1 LGGVYEGFI
10 MNYLDLLKLS
20 KGRDKMPSMDS
31 IRWNKSEKVRA
42 ESGVCM
48 QCGQNPSGENSF
60 LCKACEALQSSED
73 IREEIA
79 LIREK
84 ILKGGGAE

>member
-1 LGGVYEGFI
+1 
-10 MNYLDLLKLS
+10 MNYLDLLKAS
-20 KGRDKMPSMDS
+20 KGRDKMPSMDRT
-31 IRWNKSEKVRA
+31 RWNKNEKARA

-48 QCGQNPSGENSF
+48 QCGQSPSGENSF
-60 LCKACEALQSSED
+60 LCKACEALQSSEE

-84 ILKGGGAE
+84 ILKGEGVD

>member
-1 LGGVYEGFI
+1 
-10 MNYLDLLKLS
+10 MNYLDLLKAS
-20 KGRDKMPSMDS
+20 KGKDKMPSMDR
-31 IRWNKSEKVRA
+31 IRWNKDEKARA

-48 QCGQNPSGENSF
+48 QCGRNPSGENSF
-60 LCKACEALQSSED
+60 LCRACESMQSRDE

-84 ILKGGGAE
+84 ILRGGAD

>member
-1 LGGVYEGFI
+1 
-10 MNYLDLLKLS
+10 MNYIELLRAS
-20 KGRDKMPSMDS
+20 KGRDKMPSMEK
-31 IRWNKSEKVRA
+31 IRWNKNEKARA
-42 ESGVCM
+42 EMGVCM

-60 LCKACEALQSSED
+60 LCGECESLQSGEK

-84 ILKGGGAE
+84 ILRGGGAD

>member
-1 LGGVYEGFI
+1 
-10 MNYLDLLKLS
+10 MNYLDLLKAG
-20 KGRDKMPSMDS
+20 KGKDKLPSMDR
-31 IRWNKSEKVRA
+31 IRWNKNEKSRA
-42 ESGVCM
+42 ENGMCM

-60 LCKACEALQSSED
+60 LCGACEASHSNEE

-84 ILKGGGAE
+84 ILKGGGVD